1 MPPPP
6 GCRPTPTSGWPSRVF
21 SRDAK
26 RMSQAR
32 TNSLL
37 RPGRS
42 PDLRDADDRRLR
54 EADKRIHKDREARR
68 PDSVVMLPVLPVK
81 SKWAR

>member
-1 MPPPP
+1 MLPGRSVPPPP
-6 GCRPTPTSGWPSRVF
+6 GFTPTPTSGWPSRMF

-37 RPGRS
+37 TPRAAV
-42 PDLRDADDRRLR
+42 ADVERNIAEVAGAHRL
-54 EADKRIHKDREARR
+54 
-68 PDSVVMLPVLPVK
+68 SMG
-81 SKWAR
+81 